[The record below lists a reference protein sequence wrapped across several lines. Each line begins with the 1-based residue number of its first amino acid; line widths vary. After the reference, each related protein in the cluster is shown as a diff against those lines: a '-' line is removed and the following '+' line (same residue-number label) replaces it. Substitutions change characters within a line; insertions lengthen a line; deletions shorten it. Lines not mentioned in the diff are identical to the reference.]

1 MIEILDIRDKTE
13 EDSKEHEEC
22 VQPEW
27 KERLLNVFLG
37 GYVSPEFTPME
48 CTRICE

>member
-37 GYVSPEFTPME
+37 GKVKCQVEKN
-48 CTRICE
+48 

>member
-37 GYVSPEFTPME
+37 DSDGQMSIFE
-48 CTRICE
+48 

>member
-27 KERLLNVFLG
+27 KERLLDVFLG
-37 GYVSPEFTPME
+37 VGAAGQHRGIS
-48 CTRICE
+48 RLLI

>member
-27 KERLLNVFLG
+27 KERLLDVFLG
-37 GYVSPEFTPME
+37 GENK
-48 CTRICE
+48 